1 MSDNK
6 TPEPEFGEPVAEP
19 TSEDNVVDRA
29 HEALADAQAARAEV
43 SANDEAAADV
53 PAVST
58 TDNAATP
65 ANEQPAE
72 DEPDWA
78 ALDEVMAAEAAKNG
92 GTTGAAESAAA
103 AGNTAEP
110 ASADATASASD
121 ANSAAAANSAN
132 DATDVKTEATA
143 GAPETAAKPAW
154 YDSPEVASA
163 TANLPQEVQGVT
175 EVPLTPPVIE
185 VDEVLVGTAPAQP
198 IFVQAPEPPL
208 VRGNRGAAGL
218 IGLLAAVVFAI
229 IYLAARL
236 LFSGINVLDPAA
248 LLDETLAQVSSFALW
263 VPVVVFYLAFW
274 LLGAF
279 VNRGR
284 WAYWVI
290 FGLFVGLAAYA
301 GHVLGAVIQA
311 GPWQTEW
318 SEAVEIMG
326 QEIVAPAAI
335 VALIIGRELPIW
347 FGGWIAKRG
356 RRVTEWNNEAQ
367 AEYERTLEAG
377 PQLG

>member
-43 SANDEAAADV
+43 SANDETAADV
-53 PAVST
+53 PAAST
-58 TDNAATP
+58 ADNAATP

-92 GTTGAAESAAA
+92 GTTGAAESAAT
-103 AGNTAEP
+103 AGNTAEQT
-110 ASADATASASD
+110 SADATASASAATD
-121 ANSAAAANSAN
+121 ANNT
-132 DATDVKTEATA
+132 ATDVKTEATA

-229 IYLAARL
+229 VYLAARL